1 MWYAAA
7 AVWIVGAV
15 GISLMGALAVVLIAA
30 GVWMTLKSRQTP
42 AEREKKR
49 RLAVNRWG
57 RMGDASII
65 DVRDC
70 ILFYTYELQGVAYTT
85 SQDVSEFQDALPPEP
100 SHLIGPVGIKYT
112 PTNPA
117 NSIIICEEWSGLRP
131 AAALHLQWIQA
142 KENTHP

>member
-1 MWYAAA
+1 MSYGVAG
-7 AVWIVGAV
+7 VWVGGAV
-15 GISLMGALAVVLIAA
+15 GLSVMGTLAIVLMAV
-30 GVWMTLKSRQTP
+30 GVWVVLKSRQTP

-57 RMGDASII
+57 RMGDANII

-70 ILFYTYELQGVAYTT
+70 ILFFTYELQGVVYTT
-85 SQDVSEFQDALPPEP
+85 SQDVSEFKDALPVEP

-112 PTNPA
+112 PKNPA
-117 NSIIICEEWSGLRP
+117 NSIIICEEWNGLRP
-131 AAALHLQWIQA
+131 GPTPLHWIQA